1 VCYARRMKR
10 LDGHKR
16 TKNPDEGW
24 VVVKVKLRPAIVQAL
39 QKEATRESQALHRRV
54 YVSDLLRDAIRLLL
68 QARRIDPYAD
78 ERGVRRFIP
87 SDRSE

>member
-1 VCYARRMKR
+1 MLADMKR

-16 TKNPDEGW
+16 ARNPDEGW
-24 VVVKVKLRPAIVQAL
+24 VVVKVKLRPAIVKAL
-39 QKEATRESQALHRRV
+39 QNEATRESDAQHRRV

-78 ERGVRRFIP
+78 ERGGRRFIP